1 VIGEKINF
9 LVSNCRELWLKDAKQ
24 HFAIDSFIVH
34 VLEREGQ
41 LKKYHNIEVAPPRRT
56 TREELQADHDYV
68 DQKFQKYTE
77 ILVARLDKIHRVNYG
92 SQFWKKA
99 LSMGFLRH
107 VSMCYDFYQACEE
120 NLDVE
125 QHDFQLLSE
134 SSFYVPNSFDEHRHF
149 LQHTHF
155 SQEQLFSIYC
165 DLFLREQ
172 YTKVSIEYS
181 ESFRDSV
188 GESSFVVRLLNKLK
202 ARGLLYKV
210 LFKMAKRASSYR
222 SPVIAVLESYFS
234 AKNFTKI
241 IIKSAGLIQ
250 AIKLPSVEFIDDKV
264 DLDARLYL
272 AKYNSGFDNFDR
284 FVFATMQHLIPKSF
298 VENFN
303 SIYNIYLSHVSGYPQ
318 LKSIVCESW
327 IGSEAESIALAVAK
341 QNGINHIYN
350 EHNYLSYPFL
360 GNVLKYQIPLVDE
373 FLTLGWSSS
382 LYPNLIASGSLFEW
396 QEEGYY
402 AHKEHDI
409 VFIIAI
415 SEARIPVICADYGE
429 NGAYGVQSTMKFD
442 CDFLDALGDDILSQV
457 YVRSYPNKKAKNW
470 LTWDYRFLLSKYLS
484 RVKHYDDYSLSGK
497 LLMKKSRL
505 VVVAYQSTSHLE
517 SLVANIPTIFFW
529 NKEIM
534 HFEKEHENIYDG
546 LIKCGICQIDPIK
559 AANFVN
565 KIKDNP
571 EQWWFSKETQEAR
584 DLFLKKNIGQPDQ
597 LLNYLLSKK

>member
-1 VIGEKINF
+1 MKTNF
-9 LVSNCRELWLKDAKQ
+9 LVSNCQNLWLKDANT
-24 HFAIDSFIVH
+24 HFAIDPFIVH
-34 VLEREGQ
+34 VLDREGG
-41 LKKYHNIEVAPPRRT
+41 LSKYPNIKTAPLRRT

-68 DQKFQKYTE
+68 DKKFRQYTE
-77 ILVARLDKIHRVNYG
+77 ILVARLDKIHHVNYG

-107 VSMCYDFYQACEE
+107 VSMCYDFFKACEE

-125 QHDFQLLSE
+125 KHEFKLLSE
-134 SSFYVPNSFDEHRHF
+134 SSFHIPNSFDEHRHF
-149 LQHTHF
+149 LQHTNF
-155 SQEQLFSIYC
+155 GQEQLFSIYC
-165 DLFLREQ
+165 DLFLQEQ
-172 YTKVSIEYS
+172 YTKVNIEYS
-181 ESFRDSV
+181 ESFPGKIDK
-188 GESSFVVRLLNKLK
+188 SSFVVRLLNQLK
-202 ARGLLYKV
+202 ARGLFSKI
-210 LFKMAKRASSYR
+210 LFNIARMISSYR
-222 SPVIAVLESYFS
+222 NPVIAVLESFFS

-250 AIKLPSVEFIDDKV
+250 EIKLPSVEFIDDKI

-272 AKYNSGFDNFDR
+272 AKYDSGFDDFDR
-284 FVFATMQHLIPKSF
+284 FVFAAMRYLIPKSF

-303 SIYNIYLSHVSGYPQ
+303 SIYNTYLKYLSGYPQ

-327 IGSEAESIALAVAK
+327 IGSETTSIALAIAK
-341 QNGINHIYN
+341 QNGVNHIYN
-350 EHNYLSYPFL
+350 EHNYLSYPFV
-360 GNVLKYQIPLVDE
+360 GNALKYQIPLVDE
-373 FLTLGWSSS
+373 FLTLGWNNSS
-382 LYPNLIASGSLFEW
+382 YPNLIASGSLFEW

-402 AHKEHDI
+402 THKEHDI
-409 VFIIAI
+409 LFIIAI
-415 SEARIPVICADYGE
+415 STARIPVICADYGE

-442 CDFLDALGDDILSQV
+442 DDFLDALGDDILSQV
-457 YVRSYPNKKAKNW
+457 YVRSYPDKKAKNW

-505 VVVAYQSTSHLE
+505 VVVAYKSTSHLE

-534 HFEKEHENIYDG
+534 HFEKEHENIYDE
-546 LIKCGICQIDPIK
+546 LIKCGICQTDPIK

-571 EQWWFSKETQEAR
+571 ERWWFDKETQKGR
-584 DLFLKKNIGQPDQ
+584 GLFLKKNIGEPGR
-597 LLNYLLSKK
+597 LFNYLLSKK